1 MVTQDTRTFPA
12 TDDGDAL
19 SSTAAG
25 FRELPAMP
33 RTVTAVLELLA
44 SPDWTIPAIEATIA
58 GDPAMVARM
67 ISVSNSAFYG
77 ASHEIRTL
85 NQSLVRLGYRA
96 IRSLV
101 IVAGARALF
110 PQDDDLVGRR
120 GRELWR
126 HSAATGVAGRLVAEA
141 VKQRDPDDA
150 FAAGV
155 LHDIG
160 KVVILLNRPDE
171 YERILELVLSGGSA
185 SSVAEM
191 EVVGVDHAHLA
202 ACLTSRWNLPAGIVG
217 AIVGH
222 HEPDQ
227 AGDHARLARI
237 VACADDLAHLHE
249 GGDPEILVPRAH
261 EALGRLGLAFA
272 AGEEL
277 VEQVRVQLADLGD
290 LV

>member
-1 MVTQDTRTFPA
+1 MMPRNAPHVSA
-12 TDDGDAL
+12 TDDGAAL
-19 SSTAAG
+19 RGTAAK
-25 FRELPAMP
+25 FRELPVMP
-33 RTVTAVLELLA
+33 RTVTAVLEQLA

-58 GDPAMVARM
+58 GDPALVARM
-67 ISVSNSAFYG
+67 ISVSNSALYG

-85 NQSLVRLGYRA
+85 NQSLVRLGFRA

-101 IVAGARALF
+101 IVAGARAMF
-110 PQDDDLVGRR
+110 PLDDELIGRR

-126 HSAATGVAGRLVAEA
+126 HSAATGVAGRLVAGA

-160 KVVILLNRPDE
+160 KVVILLNRPDD
-171 YERILELVLSGGSA
+171 YERILELVLGGGHA
-185 SSVAEM
+185 SPAAEA
-191 EVVGVDHAHLA
+191 EVVSVDHTHLA

-227 AGDHARLARI
+227 AGDHVRLARI

-249 GGDPEILVPRAH
+249 GGDPEVLVPRAH
-261 EALGRLGLAFA
+261 EALGRLGLAFG

-277 VEQVRVQLADLGD
+277 IEQVRLQLADLGD